1 MIVPRLAADAT
12 APAAERQ
19 PRQRPSPPSR
29 PIRVAP
35 NGAPARPAVL
45 DGQERF
51 AAYVAHELRTPIAVQ
66 LALVEATLS
75 DPDADA
81 AAYRTMAKHVMAS
94 CEQQQRLID
103 ALLQLTLGRRGLT
116 RHEPVDI
123 AATIGHALR
132 AHDLGEF
139 QTIVTLKPARAT
151 GDPVLIE
158 RLAANL
164 ISNAARHNLTGG
176 RIEIETRTENEHAV
190 LCVANTGRLIAAR
203 ELTRVFEPFHRLER
217 QPRARDDG
225 LGLGLGLAIVRA
237 IAHAHH
243 ATITAHARA
252 DGGLKVAVRFPTT
265 SQRNAPPS

>member
-1 MIVPRLAADAT
+1 VIVPQHAADAT

-29 PIRVAP
+29 PTRVAP
-35 NGAPARPAVL
+35 NGAPARPAAL

-51 AAYVAHELRTPIAVQ
+51 AAYLAHELRTPIAVQ

-75 DPDADA
+75 DPVADA

-123 AATIGHALR
+123 AATIRQALQR
-132 AHDLGEF
+132 HDVGEF
-139 QTIVTLKPARAT
+139 QTIVTLKPARTT

-164 ISNAARHNLTGG
+164 ISNAARHNHTGG
-176 RIEIETRTENEHAV
+176 RIEIETHTETEHAV
-190 LCVANTGRLIAAR
+190 LCVANTGRLIPAT
-203 ELTRVFEPFHRLER
+203 ELTRIFEPFHQLRTP
-217 QPRARDDG
+217 PRASDHG
-225 LGLGLGLAIVRA
+225 HGLGLAIVRA
-237 IAHAHH
+237 IADAHH
-243 ATITAHARA
+243 ATITPHAA
-252 DGGLKVAVRFPTT
+252 LDGGLKVAVHFPTT
-265 SQRNAPPS
+265 TQRTAPLS